1 MNEYCLFTADNT
13 CDDLGQTL
21 NSRLEC
27 VTHDRTKV
35 CNFKCNPRTYS
46 VTTKNTFAI
55 MCSPNSKYQWKLGN
69 ESITSL
75 PSCSSKYLLDS
86 YGITVFMYM
95 YNRLVIDI
103 VD

>member
-69 ESITSL
+69 ESITLL
-75 PSCSSKYLLDS
+75 PSCSSKYLLD
-86 YGITVFMYM
+86 
-95 YNRLVIDI
+95 
-103 VD
+103 